1 MGQYWRNAL
10 HGPFKLLTKT
20 SSMHDPQSRALGP
33 AAAALLGEALLG
45 EARALHAEELDMH
58 PLAHMIL
65 RSTFIMDT
73 FVKDQRRTL
82 DLDRQEMGTVGILSP
97 SIGV

>member
-1 MGQYWRNAL
+1 
-10 HGPFKLLTKT
+10 
-20 SSMHDPQSRALGP
+20 MHDPRSRALGP

-45 EARALHAEELDMH
+45 EARALHAEELDMQCSHVMH

-65 RSTFIMDT
+65 RSTFVMDT